1 MKTTNKVELN
11 ADSCCAYKT
20 YRDEIELTLRGSNT
34 ADKSKN
40 QWAQIV
46 DVMTGKTLHTGQLS
60 HIRRVARKRY
70 NVKVQL

>member
-1 MKTTNKVELN
+1 MKKVTAN
-11 ADSCCAYKT
+11 VFAIQIKVI
-20 YRDEIELTLRGSNT
+20 RNT